1 MIEGVYKLRR
11 HAGAKETIPN
21 IEKKINHNMYN
32 IISSPRSS
40 YTHPIK

>member
-1 MIEGVYKLRR
+1 MIEGVHKLRR

-21 IEKKINHNMYN
+21 IEKINHNMYN